1 MTDSPVLTRDEAQ
14 ALCDALSLPTFF
26 ESDEEV
32 DLLEEHNPTL
42 LQAYETVRAIADG
55 DEA

>member
-1 MTDSPVLTRDEAQ
+1 MTEVPALSRDEAQ
-14 ALCDALSLPTFF
+14 ALCDAFEIHTFF

-32 DLLEEHNPTL
+32 DLLEENNPCL
-42 LQAYETVRAIADG
+42 LQAYETLRAIADG